1 MANEKDA
8 NFTPE
13 LGNYRSLQ
21 PFRFWCQKVLP
32 LVYDDSLSY
41 YELLCKVVDYLNKTM
56 EDVETLHGDVTGL
69 HEAYVKL
76 QGYVNDYFNNL
87 DVQVE
92 INNKLDVMAND
103 GTLSSIVSNFI
114 QVSPIFVDD
123 IHKMTD
129 GEKVYVLTSNG
140 HLYANINGSFKD
152 TGIAYGINGIYPKYV
167 DSSTWSNAVLQP
179 QSLESVS
186 GFTTN
191 FGDTKIFD
199 NGTFS
204 GYPNVTRDGTLFVR
218 YKLTNDITVDSINDF
233 GVFVETKSN
242 NVSIRL
248 CENDVS
254 GQHPY
259 IALTASKSGFYIFDR
274 QVKDT
279 PFTAKYIFVQIT
291 GGTNDDFNS
300 TKVTLIKGFAKL
312 NEWVDEKINKKTYP
326 NDIDFNSW
334 GNNVLEKQAISSSLG
349 YVLNHGYSDY
359 KGYKNGVFSG
369 YPNITRDGTLFVRYK
384 LTNDITVDSINDFG
398 VFVETKSNNV
408 SIRLCE
414 NDVSGQHPYIALTAS
429 KSGFYIFDR
438 QVKDTPFTAKYIFV
452 QITGGTNDDFNST
465 KVTLIKGFAKL
476 NEWVDEKI
484 AYTPPK
490 TKLVCIGD
498 SLTAGDGGGG
508 TNYPNLIAKH
518 FDWDVI
524 NFGVSGESPS
534 SIAYRC
540 KSNVMYIP
548 ANTNPAN
555 YFTPDFL
562 SGRIN
567 VYPNI
572 SNKTFNVIVE
582 EEKHIATKNGI
593 TIKIDGVST
602 KNYPRAITYDYSS
615 NGDIYIL
622 WIGTNSDRAFDS
634 ISPYLDAII
643 SNKNNKY
650 IVVGLTVDSADNAIS
665 ILNSELQNK
674 YHEHFINLK
683 ELLVEYGLNIMN
695 LTPTTIDTER
705 INAGNV
711 PASLL
716 ATDLLHFNSN
726 GYKAISKFLI
736 DRIVALGYN

>member
-1 MANEKDA
+1 MGNEKDA

-41 YELLCKVVDYLNKTM
+41 YELLCKVVDFLNKTM

-69 HEAYVKL
+69 HDAYVKL

-140 HLYANINGSFKD
+140 HLYANISGSFKD

-167 DSSTWSNAVLQP
+167 DSSTWSNTVLQP
-179 QSLESVS
+179 QSLESVR
-186 GFTTN
+186 GYTTN
-191 FGDTKIFD
+191 YGDTKIFD

-218 YKLTNDITVDSINDF
+218 YTLTNNITVDSINDF
-233 GVFVETKSN
+233 GVFLETKSN
-242 NVSIRL
+242 NVSVRL

-254 GQHPY
+254 GQFPY
-259 IALTASKSGFYIFDR
+259 IALTATKSGFYIFDR

-279 PFTAKYIFVQIT
+279 PFVAKYLFVQINN
-291 GGTNDDFNS
+291 GTIDDFNN
-300 TKVTLIKGFAKL
+300 TKITLIKGFAKL
-312 NEWVDEKINKKTYP
+312 NEWVDEKI
-326 NDIDFNSW
+326 
-334 GNNVLEKQAISSSLG
+334 
-349 YVLNHGYSDY
+349 
-359 KGYKNGVFSG
+359 
-369 YPNITRDGTLFVRYK
+369 
-384 LTNDITVDSINDFG
+384 
-398 VFVETKSNNV
+398 
-408 SIRLCE
+408 
-414 NDVSGQHPYIALTAS
+414 
-429 KSGFYIFDR
+429 
-438 QVKDTPFTAKYIFV
+438 KYI
-452 QITGGTNDDFNST
+452 
-465 KVTLIKGFAKL
+465 
-476 NEWVDEKI
+476 
-484 AYTPPK
+484 PPK

-498 SLTAGDGGGG
+498 SLTAGDGGRG

-562 SGRIN
+562 FERIN

-572 SNKTFNVIVE
+572 SNKTFNVIIE
-582 EEKHIATKNGI
+582 EEKHIASKNGI
-593 TIKIDGVST
+593 TIKIDGVSS
-602 KNYPRAITYDYSS
+602 KNYPRTITYDYSS
-615 NGDIYIL
+615 DGDIYIL
-622 WIGTNSDRAFDS
+622 WIGTNSDRTFDS

-650 IVVGLTVDSADNAIS
+650 IVVGLTVDSADNSIS

-683 ELLVEYGLNIMN
+683 ELLVKYGMN
-695 LTPTTIDTER
+695 VMGLTPTTKDTER

-711 PASLL
+711 PSSLL
-716 ATDLLHFNSN
+716 SSDLLHFNSN